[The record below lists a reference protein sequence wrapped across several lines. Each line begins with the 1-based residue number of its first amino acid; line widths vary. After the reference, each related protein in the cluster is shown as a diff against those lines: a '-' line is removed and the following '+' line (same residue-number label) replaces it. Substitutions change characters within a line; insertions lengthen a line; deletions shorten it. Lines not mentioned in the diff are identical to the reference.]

1 MSYSDLRQI
10 LATNQIPLQMF
21 AAEVGLTPEGLKRGL
36 DKQSLAMR
44 YVVPICKSLCI
55 TPNRFFGISEGGSK
69 QVQNGGLGN
78 TQNMVQES
86 DTLREQLKIKDEQI
100 SSLLDIIK
108 NK

>member
-10 LATNQIPLQMF
+10 LATNQISLQMF
-21 AAEVGLTPEGLKRGL
+21 ASEIGLTPEGLKRGL

-44 YVVPICKSLCI
+44 YIIPLCKSLCI
-55 TPNRFFGISEGGSK
+55 TPNRFFGISDGGNS

-86 DTLREQLKIKDEQI
+86 ITLREQLRIKDEQI
-100 SSLLDIIK
+100 ATLLDIIK